1 MLEDNLVMVVRR
13 VYRAGC
19 NPCLAILMPEE
30 SQDEEGVL
38 HQVFSYLELP
48 FMEDVRQFYFPPLT
62 TEKAKPSKEQLEA
75 VDDLIDALLVKDDD
89 KIDTRQKLN
98 PYYQHLYQ
106 CVTFK
111 ALNPGRVLPKL
122 RDFAAEIMDQ
132 PKDLEEKAKPVL
144 EKISKLF
151 KTEVIEKKRGKLTG
165 EEVFGNFT
173 MKGENEAK
181 RPKLDLSLS
190 SGPKVDK
197 VGTVNPSED
206 FKNMLENGMPFA
218 SVLVQLEE
226 VIFKFIAEN
235 YDEMLLSK
243 AIKALKTYRE
253 TSLKEKNVRH
263 FNQFMQDLKQT
274 VKTMN
279 RTKVWDLILEHNLG
293 LISTTEEFNSNITS
307 DEAKE
312 FLNLESVPEE
322 EVTEDN
328 DEDLL
333 ADL

>member
-19 NPCLAILMPEE
+19 TPCLAVLMPEE

-38 HQVFSYLELP
+38 HQVFAYLELP

-62 TEKAKPSKEQLEA
+62 TEKSKPSKEQLEA
-75 VDDLIDALLVKDDD
+75 MDDLIDSLLVKDDD

-106 CVTFK
+106 CITFK
-111 ALNPGRVLPKL
+111 GLHPGRVLPPL
-122 RDFAAEIMDQ
+122 RDFAAEIMSQ

-151 KTEVIEKKRGKLTG
+151 KTEVISKKRGKLTG

-173 MKGENEAK
+173 MKGEGSEAK
-181 RPKLDLSLS
+181 RPKSDLSLS

-197 VGTVNPSED
+197 VGTVNPSDD
-206 FKNMLENGMPFA
+206 FKNMLENGMPFP

-263 FNQFMQDLKQT
+263 YNQFMQDLKQT

-279 RTKVWDLILEHNLG
+279 RNKVWDAVLEHNLG

-307 DEAKE
+307 EEAKE
-312 FLNLESVPEE
+312 FLILESVPEE
-322 EVTEDN
+322 VKEDN